1 MINLFKSNYQFCIR
15 SDNNKHWF
23 AYTLKDVVYYY
34 ENKCGEF
41 RVSTLGLYYNGF
53 EYIGKYN
60 SIEELKLEFVEELI

>member
-1 MINLFKSNYQFCIR
+1 MVNLFKSNHRFCIR
-15 SDNNKHWF
+15 TDNKYWF

-53 EYIGKYN
+53 KHIGKYD
-60 SIEELKLEFVEELI
+60 SIEELKLEFVEEFI